1 VSQVVEAS
9 QTTPSSFKSSVIW
22 FLVMSPS
29 SFLVDPYA
37 DTLELPIPGELSLTS
52 AEWEHEQIVKHLG
65 AQFQVVRE
73 IGRGGMGVVFL
84 ARDIALHRLVAI
96 KVLRHEF
103 TSSDE
108 HRERFRREARLTARL
123 SHPNIVPVH
132 SFGEI
137 DGDANSFENAPLVYI
152 VMKYVHGE
160 SLAERM
166 RRDRRLPAGEV
177 QRVVRDLALALDSA
191 HRDGVVHRDLK
202 AENILIERGSGRA
215 MLTDFGVALLRS
227 LDPVHAEASRA
238 FGTPHYMSPEQA
250 AGELDIDGR
259 SDLYSLG
266 VLAYYMLSGT
276 LPFDGATFEALAA
289 RHIADAHVPL
299 TTIEPN
305 APAELCAAIERCLV
319 KQRDERWRTGRELAD
334 ALRAAP
340 ATRRWFLGARRTT
353 RSLFRARAMTELA
366 MVAAAMRAVFKW
378 TMI

>member
-1 VSQVVEAS
+1 
-9 QTTPSSFKSSVIW
+9 
-22 FLVMSPS
+22 
-29 SFLVDPYA
+29 
-37 DTLELPIPGELSLTS
+37 
-52 AEWEHEQIVKHLG
+52 
-65 AQFQVVRE
+65 
-73 IGRGGMGVVFL
+73 MGVVFL

-132 SFGEI
+132 TFGEVVGESS
-137 DGDANSFENAPLVYI
+137 DAPLVYI

-166 RRDRRLPAGEV
+166 RRDQRLPAAEV
-177 QRVVRDLALALDSA
+177 QRVLRDLALALDSA

-202 AENILIERGSGRA
+202 AENILIERGSNRA

-227 LDPVHAEASRA
+227 LDPIHADVSRA

-266 VLAYYMLSGT
+266 VLGYYMLSGV
-276 LPFDGATFEALAA
+276 LPFDGTTFEMLAA
-289 RHIADAHVPL
+289 RHIAEEHVAL
-299 TTIEPN
+299 ATLVPN
-305 APAELCAAIERCLV
+305 VPAELGAAIERCLV
-319 KQRDERWRTGRELAD
+319 KQRDQRWRNGRELAD
-334 ALRAAP
+334 AIGTRAEN
-340 ATRRWFLGARRTT
+340 RRWFSSATRTT
-353 RSLFRARAMTELA
+353 KSLFRARAMTELA
-366 MVAAAMRAVFKW
+366 VVAAAMKAAFKW